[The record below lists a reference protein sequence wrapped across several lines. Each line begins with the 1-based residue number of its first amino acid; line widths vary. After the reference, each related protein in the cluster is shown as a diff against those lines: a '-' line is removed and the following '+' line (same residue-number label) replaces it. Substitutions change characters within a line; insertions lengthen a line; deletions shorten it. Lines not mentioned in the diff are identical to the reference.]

1 VTNAGDPRNSTTSPS
16 NAFVASEWERILSF
30 GDRKILIRPI
40 RSDDAPL
47 IVAFLHKVTAADLRL
62 RFFASIK
69 EFTPDFIN
77 HLTRL
82 DFNRAMAFVA
92 LDENNSDVLGV
103 VRLHLESNSK
113 AGEYA
118 ILVRSDLKGH
128 GLGWILMTQLI
139 EYARKIK
146 LPKII
151 GEVLGENTTMLMMCK
166 EFGFSISE
174 NPQDATVKIV
184 SLDLAR

>member
-1 VTNAGDPRNSTTSPS
+1 MN
-16 NAFVASEWERILSF
+16 
-30 GDRKILIRPI
+30 
-40 RSDDAPL
+40 DAPS
-47 IVAFLHKVTAADLRL
+47 IIAFLHKVTAADLRL

-69 EFTPDFIN
+69 EFTPAFID

-82 DFNRAMAFVA
+82 DYSRAMAFVA
-92 LDENNSDVLGV
+92 LDKSSDDVLGV
-103 VRLHLESNSK
+103 VRIHLESNSN

-139 EYARKIK
+139 EYARKM
-146 LPKII
+146 KIPNI
-151 GEVLGENTTMLMMCK
+151 NGEVLNENTTMLTMCK

-174 NPQDATVKIV
+174 NPQDATIKIV
-184 SLDLAR
+184 SLHLDL

>member
-1 VTNAGDPRNSTTSPS
+1 MSPFE
-16 NAFVASEWERILSF
+16 AQDWEKNLNF
-30 GDRKILIRPI
+30 GNRKILIRPI
-40 RSDDAPL
+40 KANDAPS
-47 IVAFLHKVTAADLRL
+47 IIAFLHKVTAADLRL

-69 EFTPDFIN
+69 EFTPAFID

-82 DFNRAMAFVA
+82 DYSRAMAFVA
-92 LDENNSDVLGV
+92 LDKSSGDVLGV
-103 VRLHLESNSK
+103 VRIHLESNSN

-139 EYARKIK
+139 EYARKM
-146 LPKII
+146 KIPNI
-151 GEVLGENTTMLMMCK
+151 NGEVLNENTTMLTMCK

-174 NPQDATVKIV
+174 NPQDATIKIV
-184 SLDLAR
+184 SLHLDL

>member
-1 VTNAGDPRNSTTSPS
+1 MSPFD
-16 NAFVASEWERILSF
+16 AREWERILIF
-30 GDRKILIRPI
+30 EDRKILIRPI
-40 RSDDAPL
+40 RPKDAPL
-47 IVAFLHKVTAADLRL
+47 IVAFLHKVTIADLRL

-69 EFTPDFIN
+69 EFTPDFID

-82 DFNRAMAFVA
+82 DYSRAMAFVA
-92 LDENNSDVLGV
+92 LDETDGDVLGV
-103 VRLHLESNSK
+103 VRLHLEADSS

-139 EYARKIK
+139 AYARKMKI
-146 LPKII
+146 PKIK
-151 GEVLGENTTMLMMCK
+151 GEVLSENTTMLTMCK
-166 EFGFSISE
+166 EFGFLVSE

-184 SLDLAR
+184 SLNVT